1 MPLNVVKCYRLLI
14 VINVVKSSASLVTS
28 AAHHRAGC
36 PSARAAVAGQLL
48 ASARLPLLPAL
59 IHGPGVGGL
68 RLRRGLALWH
78 SQPSSGTSQPPC
90 VTLPPRAYV
99 IVVSVKWGPGR
110 ALLLLLTICR
120 NVKWL
125 LLADPYC
132 CYVIT

>member
-48 ASARLPLLPAL
+48 RMPLLPAL

-78 SQPSSGTSQPPC
+78 SQPGLVARVSH
-90 VTLPPRAYV
+90 RA
-99 IVVSVKWGPGR
+99 
-110 ALLLLLTICR
+110 
-120 NVKWL
+120 
-125 LLADPYC
+125 
-132 CYVIT
+132 